1 MHECLFYRLHTVD
14 CASAI
19 CFEVKKSA
27 QKIRADQLLV
37 ERGLAPS
44 RERAQA
50 LLIAGK
56 VLVAEQKIVKP
67 GTAVEST
74 AEIRLLGEDLKYV
87 SRGGVKLERAL
98 EHWNIDV
105 RGKTCMDVG
114 ASTGGFTDCL
124 LQHGATRVIAVDTG
138 HGQIAMKLRQDPRV
152 RLLEKT
158 NARYL
163 SREQLGEDIDLIVMD
178 VSFISATLVLP
189 AVVAAAFPNE
199 NEPASREIIVL
210 VKPQFEAGREKV
222 GKGGIVTDPEAQQA
236 AVERVRAAILELGAH
251 SLDVI
256 ESPLLGAVGNR
267 EFLLSAKF

>member
-138 HGQIAMKLRQDPRV
+138 HGEIHRVGRVDYSIAEVVLYGGCIAHRRADLRACCGR
-152 RLLEKT
+152 
-158 NARYL
+158 
-163 SREQLGEDIDLIVMD
+163 RE
-178 VSFISATLVLP
+178 
-189 AVVAAAFPNE
+189 
-199 NEPASREIIVL
+199 R
-210 VKPQFEAGREKV
+210 
-222 GKGGIVTDPEAQQA
+222 
-236 AVERVRAAILELGAH
+236 ELGCRAG
-251 SLDVI
+251 SN
-256 ESPLLGAVGNR
+256 G
-267 EFLLSAKF
+267 